1 MMKTKRLEILE
12 NSLAKKE
19 AELDRR
25 IEEHFATV
33 RLANGQPLNDKR
45 NGRAVMARWDR
56 QSDMIRKTKENIEK
70 TKNAIE
76 KEKNKIA
83 WVECFDVPPAIQE
96 LLDTGVLIQ
105 WRKHPNRF
113 FVKGVKKGRIIY
125 KDGKILMS
133 YFKDIPNKEQFNIF
147 RNVCNEL
154 QKKLQQGKSYGAD

>member
-1 MMKTKRLEILE
+1 MVKTKRLEILE
-12 NSLAKKE
+12 KSLAKKE

-45 NGRAVMARWDR
+45 NGQAVMALWNR
-56 QSDMIRKTKENIEK
+56 QSDGIRKIKESIEK

-76 KEKNKIA
+76 IEKGKIA
-83 WVECFDVPPAIQE
+83 WVECFKIPPAIQD

-105 WRKHPNRF
+105 WRRHPNRF
-113 FVKGVKKGRIIY
+113 FVKGVEKARIIY

-154 QKKLQQGKSYGAD
+154 QKKLQQENQK